1 MALFKLAELVR
12 NNPWLQRRILLRSF
26 LMRIFRAFI
35 DCSTFGKG
43 TKKMIGNST
52 EFFLDPAFYFSD
64 FSTWGSKHN
73 SGFSV
78 AINMCECK
86 KIFFDVGAHIGLY
99 SLPAANTLGALGMVF
114 AFEAAT
120 ENIKYLA
127 SHKKRNSISNITIVP
142 TLVGSTNEN
151 EVAFFESTG
160 TNGMNSI
167 TEPRKRRDLYHK
179 VFKKQISLDSFSEDQ
194 QLVPDIIKIDVEGAE
209 GNVLRG
215 STNILS
221 LHRPVIFLS
230 LHPRHLEALGES
242 AADIVRFLAIHNY
255 ELLEMN
261 GTKPTKLR
269 LEEYLAYPIERKKKV
284 IGYLH

>member
-1 MALFKLAELVR
+1 V
-12 NNPWLQRRILLRSF
+12 
-26 LMRIFRAFI
+26 RIFRASVS
-35 DCSTFGKG
+35 CATLGKG
-43 TKKMIGNST
+43 TKKMIGNSA

-78 AINMCECK
+78 AINMSKGK
-86 KIFFDVGAHIGLY
+86 KTFFDVGAHIGLY
-99 SLPAANTLGALGMVF
+99 SLPVAHRLGVLGTVF

-120 ENIKYLA
+120 ENIRYLA

-151 EVAFFESTG
+151 EVAFFESSG
-160 TNGMNSI
+160 TSGMNSI

-179 VFKKQISLDSFSEDQ
+179 VFKKQISLDTFSAEQ
-194 QLVPDIIKIDVEGAE
+194 QLIPDIIKIDVEGAE

-221 LHRPVIFLS
+221 LYRPIIFLS

-242 AADIVRFLAIHNY
+242 AADIEHFLLTHNY

-261 GTKPTKLR
+261 GTKPTQLR
-269 LEEYLAYPIERKKKV
+269 LEEYLAYPIERKGEV

>member
-1 MALFKLAELVR
+1 MVLFTLVELVR
-12 NNPWLQRRILLRSF
+12 DNPWLQRRILLRSF
-26 LMRIFRAFI
+26 LLRIFRAFI
-35 DCSTFGKG
+35 HCSTLGKG
-43 TKKMIGNST
+43 TKKMIGNSA

-64 FSTWGSKHN
+64 FSNWGSKHN
-73 SGFSV
+73 SGFAV
-78 AINMCECK
+78 AINMCKGK

-99 SLPAANTLGALGMVF
+99 SLPAANTLERQGMVF

-142 TLVGSTNEN
+142 TLVGGTNEN
-151 EVAFFESTG
+151 EVAFFESSG

-167 TEPRKRRDLYHK
+167 TEPRKRRDLYNK
-179 VFKKQISLDSFSEDQ
+179 VFRKQISLDSFSEDQ

-230 LHPRHLEALGES
+230 LHPRHLEVLGES
-242 AADIVRFLAIHNY
+242 AADIVRFLATHNY

-261 GTKPTKLR
+261 GTKPTQLR
-269 LEEYLAYPIERKKKV
+269 LEEYLAYPIERKKNV
-284 IGYLH
+284 IGHLH